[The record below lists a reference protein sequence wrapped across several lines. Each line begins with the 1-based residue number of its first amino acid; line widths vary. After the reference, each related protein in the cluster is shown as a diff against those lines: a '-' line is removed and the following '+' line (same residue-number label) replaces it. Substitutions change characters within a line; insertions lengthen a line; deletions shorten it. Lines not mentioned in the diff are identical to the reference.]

1 MQDREQRNN
10 ARGQEVNGRQKSP
23 NSSQA
28 HFAIILCCAYSSF
41 AMLQGLLTTQINAL
55 LMVLFNRIS

>member
-1 MQDREQRNN
+1 MLDREQRDN

-23 NSSQA
+23 TSSQA
-28 HFAIILCCAYSSF
+28 HFTIILCCAYSSF

-55 LMVLFNRIS
+55 LMVLLNGVS